1 MTDGIA
7 DTRHSGG
14 FAAVDTELDKVFLD
28 LVFADAE
35 LLGAAFDA
43 IVAAEWGPTPSPGP
57 LPPTPPPRPG
67 RPRPSAAIMGPPV
80 PPGIPASPDGPG
92 RAHPHRV
99 GACSKHQRCRGR
111 VVMLEKVGER
121 RSGEQR

>member
-1 MTDGIA
+1 MTDGVS

-43 IVAAEWGPTPSPGP
+43 IVAAEWGPTQP
-57 LPPTPPPRPG
+57 LRPPPPTPPPRPG
-67 RPRPSAAIMGPPV
+67 RPRPFAGIMGSPV
-80 PPGIPASPDGPG
+80 PPRHPSVAGWARARSPPPG
-92 RAHPHRV
+92 RRV
-99 GACSKHQRCRGR
+99 FKTSALPGR
-111 VVMLEKVGER
+111 VVMLEKVRER
-121 RSGEQR
+121 RSGRQR